1 MNLRARSRF
10 QSRFSYKPIL
20 LRQSSKR
27 VELLWF
33 PQDITESCV
42 CDMSGAR
49 TRDSGLCCDMG
60 NTWHAWHVT
69 RSSPQLYRKLPT
81 IRVPVTCL
89 LCMWG
94 RGCDSRIVRHTALT
108 CDGPMLSHQEKN
120 FRGAWEWWRDRELSY
135 SVTVTPGAPETTE
148 TCHHHLSSE
157 LKLWDRRRE
166 YTLNHR
172 NNKEHN
178 GCYWHDR

>member
-20 LRQSSKR
+20 LRQNSKR

-33 PQDITESCV
+33 PQDITESLCATCLV
-42 CDMSGAR
+42 CG
-49 TRDSGLCCDMG
+49 
-60 NTWHAWHVT
+60 HVT
-69 RSSPQLYRKLPT
+69 RGSVVTWVTRDKRYMWRAPRASVYRKPPT
-81 IRVPVTCL
+81 FRVPVTCL

-120 FRGAWEWWRDRELSY
+120 FRGAWESDGGTGN
-135 SVTVTPGAPETTE
+135 SVTQWRWHQEHLRQRRHVII
-148 TCHHHLSSE
+148 TCQVNWNCEIEEENIH
-157 LKLWDRRRE
+157 
-166 YTLNHR
+166 
-172 NNKEHN
+172 
-178 GCYWHDR
+178 

>member
-10 QSRFSYKPIL
+10 RSRFSYKPIL
-20 LRQSSKR
+20 LRQNSKR

-42 CDMSGAR
+42 CDMSGVR

-120 FRGAWEWWRDRELSY
+120 FRGAWESDGGTGN
-135 SVTVTPGAPETTE
+135 SVTQWRWHQEHLRQRRHVII
-148 TCHHHLSSE
+148 TCQVNWNCEIEEENIH
-157 LKLWDRRRE
+157 
-166 YTLNHR
+166 
-172 NNKEHN
+172 
-178 GCYWHDR
+178 

>member
-20 LRQSSKR
+20 LRQNSKR

-60 NTWHAWHVT
+60 NTWQAWHVT
-69 RSSPQLYRKLPT
+69 RSSPQFIQKTTNIPCASYMSALHVRERMWQQNCPAHCTDMWRTDVKSSREKLPRRL
-81 IRVPVTCL
+81 RVMAGQGTQLLSDGDTRSTWDNGDMSSSPVK
-89 LCMWG
+89 W
-94 RGCDSRIVRHTALT
+94 
-108 CDGPMLSHQEKN
+108 
-120 FRGAWEWWRDRELSY
+120 
-135 SVTVTPGAPETTE
+135 TE
-148 TCHHHLSSE
+148 TV
-157 LKLWDRRRE
+157 R
-166 YTLNHR
+166 
-172 NNKEHN
+172 
-178 GCYWHDR
+178 